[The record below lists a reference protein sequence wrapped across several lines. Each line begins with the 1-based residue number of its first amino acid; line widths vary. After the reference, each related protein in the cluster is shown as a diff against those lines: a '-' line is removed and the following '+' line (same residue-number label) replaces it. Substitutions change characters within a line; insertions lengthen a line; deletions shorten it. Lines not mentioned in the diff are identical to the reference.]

1 MTVEALA
8 PYLAGPGAAVIIC
21 VLVGYVAYHILMKV
35 FLPLFK
41 ASIERHFAQ
50 IDAMMSRH
58 DEAHAKIIEGLTALG
73 QKVGN
78 GQCKYVNGAT
88 DFDQDPVTNSGV
100 RRASP

>member
-1 MTVEALA
+1 MSVETLA

-41 ASIERHFAQ
+41 ASIERHFNQ

-58 DEAHAKIIEGLTALG
+58 DEAHAKIIEGLTALE
-73 QKVGN
+73 QKIASSP
-78 GQCKYVNGAT
+78 CKYVNGAADGWDHAPNT
-88 DFDQDPVTNSGV
+88 HPGV
-100 RRASP
+100 

>member
-1 MTVEALA
+1 MEVETLA

-58 DEAHAKIIEGLTALG
+58 DEAHAKIMEGLTTLQEKIVAS
-73 QKVGN
+73 
-78 GQCKYVNGAT
+78 QCRYVNGAA
-88 DFDQDPVTNSGV
+88 DFDQDPVTNPGV

>member
-1 MTVEALA
+1 MEVETLA

-58 DEAHAKIIEGLTALG
+58 DEAHAKIMDGLTAL
-73 QKVGN
+73 QEKCVTA
-78 GQCKYVNGAT
+78 QCKYTNGAT
-88 DFDQDPVTNSGV
+88 EWEDPITNSGV

>member
-1 MTVEALA
+1 MEVETLA

-58 DEAHAKIIEGLTALG
+58 DEAHAKIIEGLTALE
-73 QKVGN
+73 QKIGAT
-78 GQCKYVNGAT
+78 GCRYTNGAG
-88 DFDQDPVTNSGV
+88 DWEIDPVTNPGV
-100 RRASP
+100 RRASS

>member
-1 MTVEALA
+1 MSIETLA

-58 DEAHAKIIEGLTALG
+58 DEAHAKIIEELTALT

-78 GQCKYVNGAT
+78 SKCRYTNGADWDHAPT
-88 DFDQDPVTNSGV
+88 THPGV
-100 RRASP
+100 

>member
-1 MTVEALA
+1 MSVETLA

-35 FLPLFK
+35 FK

-58 DEAHAKIIEGLTALG
+58 DEAHAKIMDGLTALE
-73 QKVGN
+73 QKIASSPK
-78 GQCKYVNGAT
+78 CKYTNGAADGWDHAPNT
-88 DFDQDPVTNSGV
+88 HPGV
-100 RRASP
+100 

>member
-1 MTVEALA
+1 VIVETLA

-58 DEAHAKIIEGLTALG
+58 DEAHAKIMDGLTALG
-73 QKVGN
+73 QKIGSS
-78 GQCKYVNGAT
+78 QCKYVNGAT
-88 DFDQDPVTNSGV
+88 DWDTNSPTTHPGV
-100 RRASP
+100 

>member
-1 MTVEALA
+1 MSVETLA

-41 ASIERHFAQ
+41 ASIERHFNQ

-73 QKVGN
+73 EKVGN
-78 GQCKYVNGAT
+78 SKCRYANGAADGWDHT
-88 DFDQDPVTNSGV
+88 PTTHPGV
-100 RRASP
+100 

>member
-1 MTVEALA
+1 MSVETLA

-58 DEAHAKIIEGLTALG
+58 DEAHAKIMDGLTALQEKIG
-73 QKVGN
+73 SS
-78 GQCKYVNGAT
+78 QCKYVNGAA
-88 DFDQDPVTNSGV
+88 DGWDNNSPTTHPGV
-100 RRASP
+100 

>member
-1 MTVEALA
+1 MSVETLA

-58 DEAHAKIIEGLTALG
+58 DEAHAKIMDGLTALE
-73 QKVGN
+73 QKIASSPK
-78 GQCKYVNGAT
+78 CKYTNGAADGWDHAPNT
-88 DFDQDPVTNSGV
+88 HPGV
-100 RRASP
+100 

>member
-1 MTVEALA
+1 MNVETLA

-58 DEAHAKIIEGLTALG
+58 DEAHAKIIEGLTALT

-78 GQCKYVNGAT
+78 GQCKYTNGAT
-88 DFDQDPVTNSGV
+88 DWDQDPVTNPGV